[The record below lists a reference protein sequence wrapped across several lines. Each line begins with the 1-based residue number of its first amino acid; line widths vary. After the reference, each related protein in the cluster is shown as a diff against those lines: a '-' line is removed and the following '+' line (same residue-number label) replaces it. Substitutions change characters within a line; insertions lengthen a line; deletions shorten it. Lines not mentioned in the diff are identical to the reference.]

1 MRATRCQPVRT
12 RGASSIRSWYRGGPM
27 ADDPRPSRASA
38 ARLSLYLRCLEGW
51 RRDGVETASSTALA
65 DALGVG
71 AAQVRK
77 DLAYLG
83 RVGRRGV
90 GYRVAD
96 LAAGIRSALGIDR
109 EWPAVLVGAGNLA
122 RALLRYR
129 GFAERGF
136 RIVAL
141 FDADPAKVGQSIEGL
156 EVRPVA
162 ELRRRVRLLRVELG
176 IVAVPWEAAQEV
188 GERLAA
194 AGVKGVLNFAPAVLR
209 LPAGIAV
216 VNVDLT
222 IQLEQLA
229 FQVQAGRDG

>member
-1 MRATRCQPVRT
+1 VGGGVETGEGPV
-12 RGASSIRSWYRGGPM
+12 M

-51 RRDGVETASSTALA
+51 RRDGRETASSRDLA
-65 DALGVG
+65 AVLGVG
-71 AAQVRK
+71 DAQVRK

-83 RVGRRGV
+83 GLGRRGV

-109 EWPAVLVGAGNLA
+109 EWRAVVVGAGNLA

-129 GFAERGF
+129 GFPERGF
-136 RIVAL
+136 RLVGL
-141 FDADPAKVGQSIEGL
+141 FDTDVRKVGQRVEGL
-156 EVRPVA
+156 EVRPMTELGRRARA
-162 ELRRRVRLLRVELG
+162 EGAELG
-176 IVAVPWEAAQEV
+176 IVAVPSEAAQEV
-188 GERLAA
+188 AEALAES
-194 AGVKGVLNFAPAVLR
+194 GVRGVLNFAPAVLR
-209 LPAGIAV
+209 LPAGVAV

-229 FQVQAGRDG
+229 FQVQAGRET

>member
-1 MRATRCQPVRT
+1 
-12 RGASSIRSWYRGGPM
+12 M

-51 RRDGVETASSTALA
+51 RRDGRETASSRDLA
-65 DALGVG
+65 GALGVG
-71 AAQVRK
+71 DAQVRK

-83 RVGRRGV
+83 GLGRRGV
-90 GYRVAD
+90 GYRVDD

-109 EWPAVLVGAGNLA
+109 EWPAVLIGAGNLG

-136 RIVAL
+136 RIVGL
-141 FDADPAKVGQSIEGL
+141 FDDDPRKIGQRIDGL
-156 EVRPVA
+156 EVRPVT
-162 ELRRRVRLLRVELG
+162 ELGRRARAAGAELG

-188 GERLAA
+188 ADALLE
-194 AGVKGVLNFAPAVLR
+194 AGVRGVLNFAPAVLR
-209 LPAGIAV
+209 LPAGVSV

-229 FQVQAGRDG
+229 FQVQAGRE

>member
-1 MRATRCQPVRT
+1 
-12 RGASSIRSWYRGGPM
+12 M

-51 RRDGVETASSTALA
+51 RRDGVATASSKGLA
-65 DALGVG
+65 EAVGVG
-71 AAQVRK
+71 AAQVRR
-77 DLAYLG
+77 DLTYLG
-83 RVGRRGV
+83 RVGRPGV
-90 GYRVAD
+90 GYRVTD
-96 LAAGIRSALGIDR
+96 LAGAIRSALGIDR

-129 GFAERGF
+129 GFPERGF
-136 RIVAL
+136 RIVGL
-141 FDADPAKVGQSIEGL
+141 FDADPAKVGQRVEGL

-162 ELRRRVRLLRVELG
+162 ELRRRVHRLRAELG
-176 IVAVPWEAAQEV
+176 VVAVPSEAAQEV
-188 GERLAA
+188 GELLAA
-194 AGVKGVLNFAPAVLR
+194 AGIKGVLNFAPAVLR
-209 LPAGIAV
+209 LPGGIAV

>member
-1 MRATRCQPVRT
+1 
-12 RGASSIRSWYRGGPM
+12 
-27 ADDPRPSRASA
+27 
-38 ARLSLYLRCLEGW
+38 LSLYLRCLEGW
-51 RRDGVETASSTALA
+51 RRDGRATTSSKALA
-65 DALGVG
+65 DALGIRDT
-71 AAQVRK
+71 QVRR
-77 DLAYLG
+77 DLACLG

-96 LAAGIRSALGIDR
+96 LAAQIREVLGIDR
-109 EWPAVLVGAGNLA
+109 EWQAVVVGAGNLA

-136 RIVAL
+136 RIVGL
-141 FDADPAKVGQSIEGL
+141 FDADPNKVGQTIEKL
-156 EVRPVA
+156 EVFPVA
-162 ELRRRVRLLRVELG
+162 ELHRRVRRLRAELG

-188 GERLAA
+188 GQMLAA
-194 AGVKGVLNFAPAVLR
+194 AGILGVLNFAPAVLR
-209 LPAGIAV
+209 LPTGVAV

>member
-1 MRATRCQPVRT
+1 MMT
-12 RGASSIRSWYRGGPM
+12 
-27 ADDPRPSRASA
+27 DDPRLSRASA

-51 RRDGVETASSTALA
+51 ERDERATASSRDLA
-65 DALGVG
+65 EALGVTD
-71 AAQVRK
+71 AQVRR

-83 RVGRRGV
+83 GLGRRGV
-90 GYRVAD
+90 GYRVPA
-96 LAAGIRSALGIDR
+96 LIAAIRQALGIDR

-136 RIVAL
+136 RIVGL
-141 FDADPAKVGQSIEGL
+141 FDADAKKVGERLAGL

-162 ELRRRVRLLRVELG
+162 EVGRRVRELGAELG
-176 IVAVPWEAAQEV
+176 IVAVPSEAAQEV
-188 GERLAA
+188 GELLAA
-194 AGVKGVLNFAPAVLR
+194 AGVRGVLNFAPAVLR
-209 LPAGIAV
+209 LPTAIAV

-229 FQVQAGRDG
+229 FQVQAGRGG